1 MSDDVVRI
9 LSIDGGGIRG
19 IIPAMVLGALLKDRN
34 AQDVFHLIAG
44 TSTGGIIASGLA
56 KPNPMTLT
64 EITSLYV
71 DHGADIFNPATGS
84 PGGILGPRYSPD
96 ALIALLGEEFEK
108 THLSDINASG
118 DKAELLIPSYA
129 IGLPKENP
137 PGNTCAPM
145 FFRSWQARGV
155 LLEGDATAA
164 EYDFRLSAVARATSA
179 APTYFP
185 PQALLNK
192 AGQQFTM
199 IDGGVFANNPA
210 MCAIVEA
217 HKLYSAQNFLV
228 VSIGTGSEPSRI
240 DAVAAATWGD
250 VQWALPLIT
259 ILMDGASQTTCVE
272 VSELLA
278 NNHWRFDTSLASP
291 TPQGEQVDPAMD
303 NASAANIKAL
313 QDKANQLI
321 SANSAQLAALAELL
335 APPKANIPP
344 GQTRALKGMLV
355 STNTPPSA

>member
-1 MSDDVVRI
+1 
-9 LSIDGGGIRG
+9 
-19 IIPAMVLGALLKDRN
+19 
-34 AQDVFHLIAG
+34 
-44 TSTGGIIASGLA
+44 
-56 KPNPMTLT
+56 MTLT
-64 EITSLYV
+64 EITNLYV
-71 DHGADIFNPATGS
+71 EHGAEIFNPAAGS
-84 PGGILGPRYSPD
+84 PGGLLGPKYSPD
-96 ALIALLGEEFEK
+96 GLIGLLGDEFEK
-108 THLSDINASG
+108 THLSEINASG
-118 DKAELLIPSYA
+118 DKAELLIPSFA

-192 AGQQFTM
+192 AGQKFTM

-217 HKLYSAQNFLV
+217 HKLYDTQNFLV
-228 VSIGTGSEPSRI
+228 VSIGTGSEPTRI
-240 DAVAAATWGD
+240 DTVAAAKWGK
-250 VQWALPLIT
+250 VQWVLPLIT
-259 ILMDGASQTTCVE
+259 ILMDGGSQSTCVE

-278 NNHWRFDTSLASP
+278 DNHWRFDTSLASP
-291 TPQGEQVDPAMD
+291 TPTGEAVDPALD

-321 SANSAQLAALAELL
+321 NANSDRLAALAELL

-344 GQTRALKGMLV
+344 GAARALKGMLV
-355 STNTPPSA
+355 STNAPPSV